1 MGYEIGPKRGVA
13 NHYGP
18 RETDNQFGGQD
29 NTNGKI
35 KSVSYDFDFDKL
47 PAQGSGNL
55 EYQLPAN
62 TVIVSAHLV
71 VKEAFTSASTHTMKV
86 GLTTTAGVVV
96 DDDGLIAAA
105 QATNALITTKG
116 SYIKGAGALVD
127 KTIGTAACEVTV
139 ASSHTLTAGK
149 GKLIVHYIYN

>member
-29 NTNGKI
+29 NTNGKV

-62 TVIVSAHLV
+62 TVIVSAHLL
-71 VKEAFTSASTHTMKV
+71 VKEAFTSASSHTMTV
-86 GLTTTAGVVV
+86 GLTTTAGAVV
-96 DDDGLIAAA
+96 DADGLIAAA
-105 QATNALITTKG
+105 QATNGLVTTKG
-116 SYIKGAGALVD
+116 SYIEGAGALID

-149 GKLIVHYIYN
+149 GKLIVQYIYN